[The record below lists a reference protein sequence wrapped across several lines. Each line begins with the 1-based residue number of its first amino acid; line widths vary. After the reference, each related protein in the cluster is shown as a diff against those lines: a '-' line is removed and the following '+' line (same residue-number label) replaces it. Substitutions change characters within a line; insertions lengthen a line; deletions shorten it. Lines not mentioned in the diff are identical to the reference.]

1 MLPSLI
7 KTFAA
12 EQTWKNVLLHNIL
25 QNPNVR
31 KWTKYIKTKFLTEKL
46 EE

>member
-25 QNPNVR
+25 QNPSVQKMDKIR
-31 KWTKYIKTKFLTEKL
+31 
-46 EE
+46 